1 MKLKLF
7 QLAMTL
13 IAVVALASAG
23 SAKILYWE
31 DFEGYNDG
39 YDITKEEGW
48 ALDGSNP
55 VVDSSASAQKQNGT
69 AGKNSLVAGGWA
81 ELDYLELNFPLNEK
95 SVIGCWAMPNGLYIG
110 LQSADGFQ
118 YTLRYEDVFKYFA
131 EHDKTGWVETQV
143 PFEPGRWY
151 LVMWAGSGATLDLYV
166 DKTLLYSCKSEPTI
180 SATYVRIFFRFDSRV
195 DNVFIADS
203 KTDIYSIFSVEP
215 ADKLAI
221 TWASLKDE

>member
-1 MKLKLF
+1 MKVKFF
-7 QLAMTL
+7 QLVMTF
-13 IAVVALASAG
+13 IAVVALSRAG
-23 SAKILYWE
+23 ITKIQYWE
-31 DFEGYNDG
+31 DFESYDEG
-39 YDITKEEGW
+39 YDITKEKAW
-48 ALDGSNP
+48 ALEGSNP
-55 VVDSSASAQKQNGT
+55 VVGSTASMQRKNGS

-81 ELDYLELNFPLNEK
+81 ELDYLELNFPLTEE
-95 SVIGCWAMPNGLYIG
+95 SVIGCWVMPNGLYIG

-118 YTLRYEDVFKYFA
+118 YTLRYEDVFKYFS

-166 DKTLLYSCKSEPTI
+166 DKTLLYSCQAEPTI

-215 ADKLAI
+215 AGKLAI
-221 TWASLKDE
+221 TWASLKVE